1 MDFEYRAR
9 GDRGLTGLI
18 WPLENREER
27 RHKKGGAEEDQRSP
41 FERDRDRLL
50 YSSAFHRLA
59 GITQIVRAGEADV
72 FHTRQQHSMKVA
84 QVGRRLGQKLLKE
97 QPEEAA
103 FRGLDAEVV
112 EAACL
117 AHDLGHPPFGHIG
130 EHTLD
135 KLVKGRDDDGFE
147 GNAQS
152 FRILTKLAVRFPDPL
167 LGIDLTQATLAACLK
182 YPWYRGTS
190 GKEAAK
196 WSVYKSEREDFEF
209 ARKFHPHKEK
219 TLEAE
224 LMDWADDVA
233 YSVHDLEDFHRCNAL
248 PWQRVFGDEDKII
261 SHALGSS
268 HTDAKRVE
276 RLKAAYARLKEF
288 LEGTYSAL
296 LNDPYE
302 GSRDQ
307 REQLRRMTSQLIG
320 KYIGAVSINTDR
332 SSDKAVTFNQDFVDE
347 VQILKQIT
355 RDYIIASPT
364 LAAQQ
369 QGQKKIISELFQA
382 FFSNCDN
389 EQKYPDFLPVRLRYL
404 RPIADN
410 SPARFVADCISS
422 LSEPEAI
429 ALHARLSGA
438 VTGSVLDPIVR

>member
-1 MDFEYRAR
+1 MTAQSGAMEAPQRISDRA
-9 GDRGLTGLI
+9 
-18 WPLENREER
+18 ER
-27 RHKKGGAEEDQRSP
+27 RHGGTAKDQRSE

-72 FHTRQQHSMKVA
+72 FHTRQQHTIKVA
-84 QVGRRLGQKLLKE
+84 QIGRRLAQKLAAE
-97 QPEEAA
+97 QPEAA
-103 FRGLDAEVV
+103 AARGLDPEVV

-135 KLVKGRDDDGFE
+135 ELVREHDTEGFE

-152 FRILTKLAVRFPDPL
+152 FRIITKLAVRFPDSP
-167 LGIDLTQATLAACLK
+167 GVDLTRATLAACLK
-182 YPWYRGTS
+182 YPWMRGKNGEKS
-190 GKEAAK
+190 KRK
-196 WSVYKSEREDFEF
+196 WSAYSSERDDFTF
-209 ARKFHPHKEK
+209 ARQFHEHNEK

-248 PWQRVFGDEDKII
+248 PWRRVFGEKSRIIERAACNNSIDK
-261 SHALGSS
+261 
-268 HTDAKRVE
+268 T
-276 RLKAAYARLKEF
+276 RLTNAYDRLQNF

-302 GSRDQ
+302 GTRVQ

-320 KYIGAVSINTDR
+320 TYIGAININTNLSSNEAVVFNEDR
-332 SSDKAVTFNQDFVDE
+332 RDE
-347 VQILKQIT
+347 VCILKQIT
-355 RDYIIASPT
+355 RDYIINNPT

-369 QGQKKIISELFQA
+369 HGQKRIITDLFNA
-382 FFSNCDN
+382 LWAGYDN
-389 EQKYPDFLPVRLRYL
+389 DLGYPTFAPIRLRYL
-404 RPIADN
+404 AQVEGTTK
-410 SPARFVADCISS
+410 ARFVADCIAS
-422 LSEPEAI
+422 LSESEAV
-429 ALHARLSGA
+429 ALHARLYGA